1 VENFG
6 VGSSV
11 HKKEKLRKY
20 CVLKKILLKKEAVK
34 VGTE

>member
-11 HKKEKLRKY
+11 HKRVK
-20 CVLKKILLKKEAVK
+20 LKKILLKKEAVK